1 MAPDP
6 DRKLGHHRIVRTP
19 RLPNLTT
26 RSIIS
31 ALLILGMGG
40 CGRKGDPIPRTRAAP
55 NPCAVRWVSHRVLE
69 VRLPLTDARG
79 ADLVGVERVRVFY
92 LPLGAARPEPQE
104 VLTRGE
110 VVLERSRPDLP
121 GPGGVLKMDMR
132 QIGRP
137 AGWVVAAAL
146 RVGNVV
152 GAPSEPLPWLDP
164 AI

>member
-1 MAPDP
+1 M
-6 DRKLGHHRIVRTP
+6 RTP
-19 RLPNLTT
+19 RLPNLIA

-31 ALLILGMGG
+31 ALLIFTLGG

-55 NPCAVRWVSHRVLE
+55 GPCVVRWVSHRVLE
-69 VRLPLTDARG
+69 VRLPTTDSRG
-79 ADLVGVERVRVFY
+79 ADLVGVEKVRVFF
-92 LPLGAARPEPQE
+92 LPLGASRPTAQE
-104 VLTRGE
+104 VLARGE

-132 QIGRP
+132 QIGHP

-152 GAPSEPLPWLDP
+152 GAPSEPVPWLDP
-164 AI
+164 AL